1 MDFLQGFNSDYL
13 IGKIQVHV
21 FPHPDF
27 KGIGFF
33 IGISPPGEQS
43 AFDAFREVRISR
55 ADVPRLAGLPED
67 FPKSVS
73 LGTVQQVDLV
83 SSLFGPS

>member
-27 KGIGFF
+27 KGIGLF